1 VTGELPGPGIRIEF
15 ARQAVES
22 MADRRSF
29 ERGLLYAANGR
40 VGKRTVTEL
49 SLTTMVRGSASYKVK
64 LWIGAEETTFNCSC
78 LSGFEGVRGRV
89 LQGRGRCRARHDRCR
104 GRW

>member
-1 VTGELPGPGIRIEF
+1 
-15 ARQAVES
+15 

-78 LSGFEGVRGRV
+78 LSGFEGGFCKDVVAVALVMIGAVAAGNESRRTS
-89 LQGRGRCRARHDRCR
+89 RSCARRTSPSAIS
-104 GRW
+104 